1 MCGEVKEGMIGCD
14 SSVQHTC
21 IVRESKPI
29 RTGHTKRTR
38 ERERVT
44 QQNDACGEAIK
55 RDSNFARK
63 KNRQRHA
70 FVLKMREVWFG

>member
-38 ERERVT
+38 ERER
-44 QQNDACGEAIK
+44 K
-55 RDSNFARK
+55 RESRSRMMLVVKQSREIRILQEK
-63 KNRQRHA
+63 KIDKDMH
-70 FVLKMREVWFG
+70 LC